1 MLEQRIKELEDQ
13 LTAAQANI
21 DTLKKTNATLTTS
34 LAAAEL
40 SLKRSRR
47 SARQDGNALRSEIS
61 NLQSRRG

>member
-13 LTAAQANI
+13 LTVAQTSI
-21 DTLKKTNATLTTS
+21 DTLTKTNATLTTS

-47 SARQDGNALRSEIS
+47 SARQDSNAFRTEIS
-61 NLQSRRG
+61 NLQNRRG